1 MHERI
6 KKLRKTLDLTQ
17 QEFAE
22 KLGIK
27 RNTIAQYEIGRNIPI
42 DAVIKSICR
51 EFGVSEEWLRDGIGE
66 MFEEIPEE
74 DVYSRAAAEALKN
87 DDALAIEGMKL
98 YYSLSPEARKAAEE
112 YILKLADLIRE
123 HRNTEK
129 E

>member
-1 MHERI
+1 MNERI
-6 KKLRKTLDLTQ
+6 KKLRKALDLTQ
-17 QEFAE
+17 QKFAD
-22 KLGIK
+22 KIGVK
-27 RNTIAQYEIGRNIPI
+27 RNTVAQWEIGINPLTNQ
-42 DAVIKSICR
+42 VITSICR
-51 EFGVSEEWLRDGIGE
+51 EFGVSEKWLRDGSGE

-112 YILKLADLIRE
+112 YILKLADMIRE

>member
-123 HRNTEK
+123 HRVE
-129 E
+129 

>member
-1 MHERI
+1 MNDRI

-51 EFGVSEEWLRDGIGE
+51 EFGVSEKWLRDGSGE

-112 YILKLADLIRE
+112 YILKLADMIRE